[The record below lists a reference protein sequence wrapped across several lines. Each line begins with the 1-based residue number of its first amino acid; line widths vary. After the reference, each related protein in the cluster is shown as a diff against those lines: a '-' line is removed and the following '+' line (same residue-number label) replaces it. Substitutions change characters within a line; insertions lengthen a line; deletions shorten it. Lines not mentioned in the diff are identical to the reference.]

1 MTKKTPAAVAKNAY
15 KSRRAAAISIGKPVD
30 ANGLVVEPKTPVKAA
45 AKTPGKA
52 SVKTPGKASVKAPVK
67 VPAGATFTSV
77 DLAAEQGINAKTL
90 RARIRR
96 NIAQWA
102 PLFANGKQHTFT
114 DDAATRKAV
123 AALLD

>member
-30 ANGLVVEPKTPVKAA
+30 ANGLVVEP
-45 AKTPGKA
+45 KTPGKA

>member
-30 ANGLVVEPKTPVKAA
+30 ANGLVVEP
-45 AKTPGKA
+45 
-52 SVKTPGKASVKAPVK
+52 KTPGKASVKAPVK

-96 NIAQWA
+96 NIDAWK
-102 PLFANGKQHTFT
+102 PLFVGGKQHTFA
-114 DDAATRKAV
+114 DNAATRKAV
-123 AALLD
+123 AALLND

>member
-52 SVKTPGKASVKAPVK
+52 SVKAPAKASAK
-67 VPAGATFTSV
+67 AGATFTSV

-96 NIAQWA
+96 NIAQWS
-102 PLFANGKQHTFT
+102 PLFVNGKHHTFV